1 MIIVIT
7 ICYIL
12 IGDDIEKVLEE
23 SCKLVGARKDEIAI
37 MNSLTTNLH
46 LLMVSYLFIIIVVVV
61 VVLFRLFS
69 ILVVVLQ
76 ADSRQTQDHY
86 RIGRISIGLV
96 HYCCCHLK

>member
-12 IGDDIEKVLEE
+12 IGDDNIEKVLEE
-23 SCKLVGARKDEIAI
+23 SCKLVGARKEEIAI

-46 LLMVSYLFIIIVVVV
+46 LLMVNYLFIVVVV

-86 RIGRISIGLV
+86 RIGCISIGLV
-96 HYCCCHLK
+96 LLL